1 MDNLKHGI
9 DGDDTPKRGS
19 FLAPSGSE
27 SSSQQTATSA
37 EPLSVNVSSGKGR
50 STLHGDSYQLRLG
63 LVILLRAFRAYQEDC
78 TFEFE
83 IAMEDPAGK
92 DFDDI
97 MYHFSSPRLPS
108 GTVSVQAKH
117 KRDGKKSMLTEGML
131 LAPANCTSS
140 SFSIPKYFI
149 SFLQVD
155 QHLKT
160 NTHTYVLCTNGTLD
174 EGLEDRLMVRR
185 NCAHDGLQFCVDIGA
200 SCYQINPTAA
210 RKKLEKRLLDSCAL
224 ELGKVLAAD
233 VWNGTEI
240 TFSNPMYNTFA
251 SLLRECVQS
260 LESEKNEPS
269 CFKLS
274 EAFFEPPTTSS
285 AIASVRA
292 GFEKAYRRIANAAG
306 SDIRAVLNEVVL
318 KIDGTTLSTVLA
330 EANPLERTLKKFYDS
345 FVLVC
350 NSLHEED
357 MYGRAVELLPNWC
370 NGAVVVD
377 SLHLQMFNAIKS
389 ERPVPINV
397 NRLQQWFRAT
407 GVTPSIAQLMYSS
420 KEYIEPLRLKY
431 PHIEIAPD
439 RLSCSTLAKF
449 LQRDGGCGV
458 YEFGSS
464 LGSKLGSLVVAQTLP
479 LLQYEALF
487 VDGTN
492 CRELRNANEALP
504 ALLSYLKDVN
514 HPTIKVVLIVGKQS
528 RGLIAN
534 SKELSER
541 FNQKIIVI
549 EETAPD
555 SSSTAR
561 TSSGESYC
569 VDDLAPEALRRVF
582 EAHEH
587 VTLFGTVTPLSRI
600 VHPSDELSLLVDV
613 LDEVGMLRAGDHNV
627 NERNYDE
634 IKRWYIQRTFEP
646 LDDSP
651 VEQENVAQHISRHRN
666 VFAYSAQ
673 DDVPFAQMAK
683 YVDNHE
689 ASTSSEVARVL
700 GTYEEDVDSPSFP
713 PAPDDSGAKVCIFL
727 NEAGHG
733 KTCFFTWLAW
743 RLAKQSPTRYVVKL
757 NAMEYSTDFDR
768 LDGSGRD
775 VPGLDDTVLARL
787 LYRLVHLALFVP
799 SVHRQTIE
807 ETDLRREEA
816 DRCAALL
823 TVAGG
828 RIILDELKAQL
839 LPASQL
845 IELRLF
851 REKFNEQQLILL
863 LDGFDETAPY
873 YKAVVMSCMARFARL
888 AGVRRIYLSS
898 RPCDFEREFKHTFPD
913 CSIKRLRPFSRAN
926 IVLSLHK
933 FLLNN
938 VAGYRRCD
946 TAHSTHVLTVL
957 YVIIVEA
964 LGDLATVPLLL
975 HMVQVTLLPVIV
987 EHTNFELRT
996 ISQRMLAGAKLDT
1009 LQLVEHFIERK
1020 IELLMTV
1027 KSGTSNSAA
1036 MTAAAKA
1043 RHLSYSKT
1051 IKERHALLAVCA
1063 IFDRSSRE
1071 RLLSR
1076 PEQDSVSRLIEEVIR
1091 GEEKTGIVDGI
1102 RDGVP
1107 QFAHRLFAEY
1117 FAACWLNQ
1125 NRARF
1130 KHERVFQSQAVWTPS
1145 LEKMRDFL
1153 NRMILMESAGCELHW
1168 TLVNKSMGAFRALL
1182 HNAPPAAMLTT
1193 KDCAGRLP
1201 LHLVAK
1207 SGNSASELLESMPAE
1222 LVNAT
1227 DDLFG
1232 WTALDYAFLL
1242 QDGFALRDLLAW
1254 GARLN
1259 FDILLQQL
1267 YSNDAENVFYCGAIY
1282 AYFLRRFANPPELA
1296 EEMCA
1301 RVVKHLI
1308 QVRKLDIYAR
1318 RQKFESLS
1326 VLEFST
1332 AWNLRDMF
1340 HQLVTQSGP
1349 PAQVLRGV
1357 VDRLFQ
1363 LAFERKA
1370 HDIIDYLADHCRFP
1384 LPSITDGRSVVASAR
1399 RAMENN
1405 QLARFKL
1412 LFQQLC
1418 TRYRVATVEE
1428 NDIVD
1433 EEAAMDADGGEQE
1446 AIEIELRPGACCVS
1460 SKKNVG
1466 LSLPDRPLSA
1476 DLDTDNRDEIVVEW
1490 LLATAKH
1497 IGNVPIASYILQKAK
1512 LAVTNRL
1519 IVTVMRLFPQSSR
1532 DFCHRKSVPAY
1543 RYLLSKTL
1551 DLHSVDEEGRNLF
1564 HMTAQNGCFYMLPCL
1579 IATGFDPRQINV
1591 RNRWNGFHYL
1601 MSSADMFGWRACKAL
1616 AFFQRRS
1623 APVDG
1628 FDTLSTEG
1636 ESVFDVAIANSAW
1649 PAAQMLVQAQYSSL
1663 SCGEKVDAMV
1673 RFIGGMLRKHG
1684 AERTLEFL
1692 FFSRVHSLPNAFV
1705 ADQMWYAVYSFL
1717 IKQIPLV

>member
-1 MDNLKHGI
+1 
-9 DGDDTPKRGS
+9 
-19 FLAPSGSE
+19 
-27 SSSQQTATSA
+27 
-37 EPLSVNVSSGKGR
+37 
-50 STLHGDSYQLRLG
+50 
-63 LVILLRAFRAYQEDC
+63 
-78 TFEFE
+78 
-83 IAMEDPAGK
+83 MEDPAGK

-117 KRDGKKSMLTEGML
+117 KRDGKKSMLTEGLL

-185 NCAHDGLQFCVDIGA
+185 NCAHDGLQFCYDIGA

-224 ELGKVLAAD
+224 ELGKLLAAD

-240 TFSNPMYNTFA
+240 TFSNPMYNAFA

-260 LESEKNEPS
+260 LGSEKNEPS

-274 EAFFEPPTTSS
+274 EVFFEPPTTSS

-292 GFEKAYRRIANAAG
+292 GFEKAYRRMANVAG
-306 SDIRAVLNEVVL
+306 SDIRAVLKEVVL
-318 KIDGTTLSTVLA
+318 KIDGTSLSTVLA

-357 MYGRAVELLPNWC
+357 MYGKAVELLPNWC

-407 GVTPSIAQLMYSS
+407 GVNPSIAQLMYSS

-492 CRELRNANEALP
+492 CRERRNANEALP

-514 HPTIKVVLIVGKQS
+514 HPTIKVVLIVGKLS
-528 RGLIAN
+528 RGLIADP
-534 SKELSER
+534 KELSER

-627 NERNYDE
+627 NERNYDK

-666 VFAYSAQ
+666 AFAYSAQ

-700 GTYEEDVDSPSFP
+700 GTYEEDVDSPSF

-787 LYRLVHLALFVP
+787 LYRFVHLALFVP

-957 YVIIVEA
+957 YVIVVEA

-1242 QDGFALRDLLAW
+1242 QDGFALRDLLEW

-1282 AYFLRRFANPPELA
+1282 AYFLRRFAKPPELA

-1370 HDIIDYLADHCRFP
+1370 HDIIDYLADHCRFL
-1384 LPSITDGRSVVASAR
+1384 LPSITD
-1399 RAMENN
+1399 
-1405 QLARFKL
+1405 
-1412 LFQQLC
+1412 
-1418 TRYRVATVEE
+1418 
-1428 NDIVD
+1428 
-1433 EEAAMDADGGEQE
+1433 
-1446 AIEIELRPGACCVS
+1446 AI
-1460 SKKNVG
+1460 
-1466 LSLPDRPLSA
+1466 
-1476 DLDTDNRDEIVVEW
+1476 
-1490 LLATAKH
+1490 H

-1616 AFFQRRS
+1616 AFFQQRS
-1623 APVDG
+1623 APLDG
-1628 FDTLSTEG
+1628 FDTLSTAG
-1636 ESVFDVAIANSAW
+1636 ESVFDVAIANSVW
-1649 PAAQMLVQAQYSSL
+1649 PAAQMLVQAQYGSL
-1663 SCGEKVDAMV
+1663 SCGEKVDAM
-1673 RFIGGMLRKHG
+1673 
-1684 AERTLEFL
+1684 
-1692 FFSRVHSLPNAFV
+1692 
-1705 ADQMWYAVYSFL
+1705 
-1717 IKQIPLV
+1717 